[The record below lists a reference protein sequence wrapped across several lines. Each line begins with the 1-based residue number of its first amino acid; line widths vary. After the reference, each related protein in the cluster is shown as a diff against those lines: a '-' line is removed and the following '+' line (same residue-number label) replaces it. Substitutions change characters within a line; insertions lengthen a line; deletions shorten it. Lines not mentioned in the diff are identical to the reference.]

1 MVFGLFEPLQIGFRL
16 RFRKFVRLFL
26 NERRKGMNAIRVQE
40 FGGPEVLRLEE
51 VPDPKVEAGHILI
64 KVKAIGVN
72 PLDTYIRAGAYARKP
87 DLPYTPG
94 SDVGGIVE
102 EVGTGIGKVKR
113 GDRVFTTGTLTGAY
127 AEKTL
132 VSESQIHPL
141 PDSLTFAQGAA
152 VHVPYY
158 TAYRALFY
166 RAHALPGESV
176 LIHGASGGVG
186 IAAVQLGRAAGMSVV
201 GTGGTDKGR
210 AMILEQGGRHA
221 LDHRAP
227 DYLQKALDLVG
238 GRGFDVILEML
249 ANVNL
254 AKDLGILAQGGR
266 VVVIGNRG
274 TVEIN
279 PRDAMSRDAAILG
292 MLIMNATEKERA
304 EMQAAIQAGLE
315 NGTLRPV
322 VGKEIPLAEAARAH
336 KAILE
341 PGAQGKMVLIA

>member
-1 MVFGLFEPLQIGFRL
+1 M
-16 RFRKFVRLFL
+16 K
-26 NERRKGMNAIRVQE
+26 AIRVHE

-51 VPDPKVEAGHILI
+51 VPDPKVEAGQIL
-64 KVKAIGVN
+64 VKIRAIGVN
-72 PLDTYIRAGAYARKP
+72 PLDTYIRAGSYARKP
-87 DLPYTPG
+87 ALPYTPG

-102 EVGTGIGKVKR
+102 EVGAGIGKVKR

-127 AEKTL
+127 AEKAL
-132 VSESQIHPL
+132 VGESQMHPL
-141 PDSLTFAQGAA
+141 PDSLSFAQGAG

-176 LIHGASGGVG
+176 FIHGASGGVG
-186 IAAVQLGRAAGMSVV
+186 IAAVQLGRAAGMTVA
-201 GTGGTDKGR
+201 GTGGTDTGR
-210 AMILEQGGRHA
+210 SMILAQGARQA

-227 DYLQKALDLVG
+227 DYLQKAMALTG
-238 GRGFDVILEML
+238 GQGFDVILEML

-254 AKDLGILAQGGR
+254 AKDLGILAHGGR

-279 PRDAMSRDAAILG
+279 PREAMSRDAAILG
-292 MLIMNATEKERA
+292 MLIMNASEKERA
-304 EMQAAIQAGLE
+304 GMQAAIQAGLE

-322 VGKEIPLAEAARAH
+322 VGKEIPLAEAAGAH

-341 PGAQGKMVLIA
+341 PGAQGKMVLIP